1 VQDEGVDGVAH
12 PRAVFDFGDGRS
24 LRRDKR
30 PVDGVLG
37 VVGPVRALV
46 NPPLDEF
53 NLLRRKRGHPFR
65 HAGTFLVAADALD
78 QQAVLGVAW
87 DNHAPADAAL
97 ERLLAVA
104 QAQPALTPFGSVAG
118 KHEARKIGRISR
130 AKSTLRCGGGGG
142 SGACHTSPPSARG
155 NPT

>member
-1 VQDEGVDGVAH
+1 VDGI
-12 PRAVFDFGDGRS
+12 
-24 LRRDKR
+24 
-30 PVDGVLG
+30 LG

-87 DNHAPADAAL
+87 DNHAPADAAF
-97 ERLLAVA
+97 ERLLAIA
-104 QAQPALTPFGSVAG
+104 QAQPALTPFGSVAW
-118 KHEARKIGRISR
+118 EARGAENRQNLSREVHLALRRRGRFR
-130 AKSTLRCGGGGG
+130 RM
-142 SGACHTSPPSARG
+142 PYQ
-155 NPT
+155 PTQREGQPDITQPQCC